1 MNDIGNKIKELRIK
15 NKLSQQELANLLYVS
30 NKTISSW
37 ENNRTIPD
45 INFIFKLC
53 DIFHTSFYSLVDN
66 EYCNLNNIEL
76 EIKLKV
82 DFNEWKRILNFVEN
96 TSSHIGKFKQQDIYF
111 CPNFR
116 NFEKE
121 WLRLRNENG
130 KYIFSYKNLIEKNA
144 CKEYETIID
153 DAKNFEKILCC
164 LNFKKVGIINKE
176 RDKYLYNKKYEFS
189 FDSVEKIGLFIEIEI
204 KKSIE
209 NFEEEY
215 TDLIKLL
222 NQLKIDISSIDCK
235 RYFDYLI
242 KED

>member
-1 MNDIGNKIKELRIK
+1 MNDIGSKIKELRIK
-15 NKLSQQELANLLYVS
+15 NKLSQLELANLLYVS

-82 DFNEWKRILNFVEN
+82 DLNEWKRVLDIVKKS
-96 TSSHIGKFKQQDIYF
+96 SSHIGKFKQSDIYF
-111 CPNFR
+111 SPNFKS
-116 NFEKE
+116 FEKE

-130 KYIFSYKNLIEKNA
+130 KYILSYKNLIENNV

-153 DAKNFEKILCC
+153 DAKNFEKILYC
-164 LNFKKVGIINKE
+164 LGLKKIGILSKE
-176 RDKYLYNKKYEFS
+176 RDKYFYNKKYEFS
-189 FDSVEKIGLFIEIEI
+189 FDNVEGVGFFIEIEI
-204 KKSIE
+204 KKAIE
-209 NFEEEY
+209 NYEKEY
-215 TDLIKLL
+215 IDLKKILE
-222 NQLKIDISSIDCK
+222 QLKIDLNLIDCK